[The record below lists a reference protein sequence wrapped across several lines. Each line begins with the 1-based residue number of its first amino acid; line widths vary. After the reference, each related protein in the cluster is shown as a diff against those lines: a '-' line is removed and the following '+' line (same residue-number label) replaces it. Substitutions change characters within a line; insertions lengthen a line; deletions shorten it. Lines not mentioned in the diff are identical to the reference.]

1 METFSDLDRLRAE
14 AEERRQA
21 LEEQRETLGDRQ
33 GHGLTYF
40 FIKNDIFYSSG
51 GLPCPRS

>member
-1 METFSDLDRLRAE
+1 MGTLKEKMRSMEAEMETFSDLDRLRAE

-33 GHGLTYF
+33 GHSLTYF
-40 FIKNDIFYSSG
+40 F
-51 GLPCPRS
+51 